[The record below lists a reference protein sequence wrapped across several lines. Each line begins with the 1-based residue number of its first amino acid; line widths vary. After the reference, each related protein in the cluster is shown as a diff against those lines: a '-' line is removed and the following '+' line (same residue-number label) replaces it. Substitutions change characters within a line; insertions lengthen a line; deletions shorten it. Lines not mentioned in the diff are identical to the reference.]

1 LGWEKHLE
9 HWIVEQRVGWLDWL
23 FIALSWI
30 GRLGAVWIAIAFVLA
45 LMWRRPAILF
55 MTVAAAFAGEF
66 LADLGKAIVP
76 RHRPFEH
83 QLGPPSTTH
92 SFPSGHSTTSFAC
105 ATVLAHY
112 APRLR
117 IPFFALAALIA
128 FSRVYDGM
136 HYPTDVLTG
145 AVLGVLVGIGLVYAA
160 RRWGERVSAA
170 AATALPLRGADRRRS
185 RRAPRRH

>member
-1 LGWEKHLE
+1 LRWERHLE

-55 MTVAAAFAGEF
+55 TTIAAAFSGE
-66 LADLGKAIVP
+66 LLSDLGKAIVP

-117 IPFFALAALIA
+117 VPFFVLAALIA
-128 FSRVYDGM
+128 FSRVYDAM
-136 HYPTDVLTG
+136 HYPTDVLAG
-145 AVLGVLVGIGLVYAA
+145 AVLGVLVGLLLVAVV
-160 RRWGERVSAA
+160 RRRERV
-170 AATALPLRGADRRRS
+170 PDG
-185 RRAPRRH
+185 